1 MKILIKNGTLVNEG
15 LSFKGSLLIQ
25 NAVISRVFK
34 ESDFASASEYE
45 KEIKTVGN
53 TCDKIIYADEL
64 HVLPGVIDDQV
75 HFREPGDGKTGTIE
89 SESKAAVLGGVTSFM
104 DMPNNNPPAI
114 TIEQLERKYDIGKE
128 RAFANYSFYMGTTND
143 NVEEVKKVDPC
154 KVCGVKIF
162 MGSSTG
168 NMLVDSP
175 LSLQEIFE
183 SSPVLIATHC
193 EKQEII
199 DENLKFYQAKY
210 GDDIPV
216 RLHSVIRNR
225 EACIASSK
233 IAIALAKKNN
243 ARLHILHISTNQ
255 EIAMLKNE
263 RDGMAAN
270 GVDVESFI
278 GKREG
283 KAIISGEVC
292 VHYLWFCN
300 KDYAKYGSLI
310 RCNPSLKDAEDMEAI
325 REGVRSGVINVVAT
339 DHAPHL
345 LEDKKKSY
353 MRAPGGIPLV
363 QYSLQ
368 MMLELYKRSVFTLP
382 QVVERMSHGPAKCFN
397 LSKRGFLRE
406 GYYADIV
413 LVNLSKKDCY
423 SSLHPASLC
432 GWSPFYVKDF
442 TEFGGQKEES
452 SLAFSSFIEGVFVNG
467 VQMVSNGTLT
477 GERNVMR
484 LEFDR

>member
-1 MKILIKNGTLVNEG
+1 LKILIKNGTVINEG

-25 NAVISRVFK
+25 NSLISRVFK
-34 ESDFASASEYE
+34 ESAFASATEYE
-45 KEIKTVGN
+45 KEIETVGS
-53 TCDKIIYADEL
+53 TCDKVINAEGL
-64 HVLPGVIDDQV
+64 HILPGVIDDQV
-75 HFREPGDGKTGTIE
+75 HFREPGDGKRGTIE

-114 TIEQLERKYDIGKE
+114 TIEQLEKKYEIGKE

-143 NVEEVKKVDPC
+143 NIEEVKKVEPR
-154 KVCGVKIF
+154 KVCGVKVF

-175 LSLQEIFE
+175 LALQEIFE
-183 SSPVLIATHC
+183 FSPVLIATHC

-199 DENLKFYQAKY
+199 DKNLKFYRAKY

-216 RLHSVIRNR
+216 RFHSAIRSR
-225 EACIASSK
+225 EACVASSK

-243 ARLHILHISTNQ
+243 ARLHILHISTAQ
-255 EIAMLKNE
+255 EIAMLRQEQRNE
-263 RDGMAAN
+263 
-270 GVDVESFI
+270 
-278 GKREG
+278 K
-283 KAIISGEVC
+283 ISGEVC

-310 RCNPSLKDAEDMEAI
+310 RCNPALKDEEDMEAI
-325 REGVRSGVINVVAT
+325 RDGVRDGVVNVVAT

-353 MRAPGGIPLV
+353 MHAPGGIPLV

-368 MMLELYKRSVFTLP
+368 MMLELYKRGVFTLA
-382 QVVERMSHGPAKCFN
+382 QVVEKMSHGPAKCFN
-397 LSKRGFLRE
+397 VSKRGFLRE

-413 LVNLSKKDCY
+413 LVNLSKEDSY
-423 SSLHPASLC
+423 SPSHPVSMC
-432 GWSPFYVKDF
+432 GWSPYSVKDF

-452 SLAFSSFIEGVFVNG
+452 TLAFSSSIEEVFVNG
-467 VQMVSNGTLT
+467 VQMVSSGKLT
-477 GERNVMR
+477 GERDVMR